1 MLLSCLMAFSPPRR
15 NERKVTQEN
24 RTWLMVLIRFCVFA
38 VQMFRFGVFQG
49 RLISDEG
56 ISASIAGAS
65 CSERYVGKS
74 KHYAGEVRFFF
85 TGWISRFRVFAD

>member
-1 MLLSCLMAFSPPRR
+1 
-15 NERKVTQEN
+15 
-24 RTWLMVLIRFCVFA
+24 MVLIRFCVFA

-74 KHYAGEVRFFF
+74 KHYAGGVRFFF
-85 TGWISRFRVFAD
+85 TGCISRFRVFAENDENGFSPGMVIH